1 MEKKGLG
8 LLDTLPAE
16 VLDLILDRLGSE
28 ADSSLV
34 LDCFGI
40 LNAVP
45 VHNRIYEQIRS
56 RFHLESYVSEERQRD
71 TGVLRLLSSGV
82 QDNEKELSNHE
93 NIIWAVDLETW
104 DRQQFQVDLTMLRDK
119 CSKDHK
125 GRLNLLFQVYEGV
138 TFDTEKFHEVL
149 KDILFEIGTVYNIES
164 IIFDAEGSKLVCDKS
179 FFGVLDFE
187 FLELIEKS
195 NTSDFKVNK
204 ILIPLVTEM
213 HMNYMTL
220 DSFFYYL
227 LTRFKG
233 YQRDKSILLKNFLSN
248 FKFFLP
254 NLVDLH
260 FVNHQMDSTL
270 VESCNF
276 IDLSSLVLR
285 KCRDNKI
292 KIEQMFKLH
301 SMANWKLPKIKTF
314 TGHRFKFDEIA
325 ATGSPER
332 LVVSL
337 RENLKM
343 LHDCAMNDTQDGVSY
358 FRVNLIPEGVI
369 KSKIVNW
376 VPTEI
381 SSNVFSKVEHY
392 TTPIICVKCSTLEE
406 LELKLL
412 RFEKSSTIE
421 IQGLY
426 LPKLKTLTLS
436 NKPRITN
443 KPVISYRNDS
453 FSLESE
459 KKPLCGYT
467 ANLEVTRRRMLTT
480 SNRYNKA
487 HNTSFDN
494 VTFAENPSQITDMN
508 PIAFTSW
515 NELPNCERLAFRSE
529 DSTNYIFNIQ
539 NLQEFLPKL
548 DLAGSFPTF
557 VSEKQKFI
565 VV

>member
-1 MEKKGLG
+1 M
-8 LLDTLPAE
+8 DTLPAE
-16 VLDLILDRLGSE
+16 VLDLILDRLG
-28 ADSSLV
+28 ADEYGDSLAV
-34 LDCFGI
+34 LDCFSI

-45 VHNRIYEQIRS
+45 VSNRVYEQLRS
-56 RFHLESYVSEERQRD
+56 RFHLESYVDAARQRE
-71 TGVLRLLSSGV
+71 TGILRLLTDGE
-82 QDNEKELSNHE
+82 QNNEKELSNHE
-93 NIIWAVDLETW
+93 NIVWVVDLESW
-104 DRQQFQVDLTMLRDK
+104 DRSRFQEDLAALRKK
-119 CSKDHK
+119 CSRDHE
-125 GRLNLLFQVYEGV
+125 GNLNLLFQVYDGV
-138 TFDTEKFHEVL
+138 KFDAEKFHEVL
-149 KDILFEIGTVYNIES
+149 KDVLFEIGTTFTIDS
-164 IIFDAEGSKLVCDKS
+164 IIFDAQGEKLVCDKS

-187 FLELIEKS
+187 FLELIEKPNS
-195 NTSDFKVNK
+195 SDFKVNR
-204 ILIPLVTEM
+204 ILVPLVTQL

-220 DSFFYYL
+220 DSFFYYI

-233 YQRDKSILLKNFLSN
+233 YQRDKSILLKNFLAN

-254 NLVDLH
+254 NVVDMQ
-260 FVNHQMDSTL
+260 FVNQQMDGTL

-285 KCRDNKI
+285 KCRDNRI
-292 KIEQMFKLH
+292 NIAQMFKLH
-301 SMANWKLPKIKTF
+301 SMVNWKLPCIKTF

-325 ATGSPER
+325 TTGSPER

-358 FRVNLIPEGVI
+358 FRVNLIPEGVV

-381 SSNVFSKVEHY
+381 SSNVFSKVEQF
-392 TTPIICVKCSTLEE
+392 TTPIICVRCTSLEE

-421 IQGLY
+421 LQGLY
-426 LPKLKTLTLS
+426 FPNLKKLVLS

-459 KKPLCGYT
+459 KPLHGYT
-467 ANLEVTRRRMLTT
+467 ANLAVTRRRMLTT

-515 NELPNCERLAFRSE
+515 NELPNCRKLAFRSE

-539 NLQEFLPKL
+539 NLQDHLPQL
-548 DLAGSFPTF
+548 DLQESFPTF
-557 VSEKQKFI
+557 VNEKQKFI

>member
-1 MEKKGLG
+1 MEKTHLE
-8 LLDTLPAE
+8 LFDIPE
-16 VLDLILDRLGSE
+16 VVDLILDQLGE
-28 ADSSLV
+28 GADSLGI
-34 LDCFGI
+34 LECLGI

-45 VHNRIYEQIRS
+45 AHNRVYSQIRE
-56 RFHLESYVSEERQRD
+56 RFHLESYVDEARLQD
-71 TGVLRLLSSGV
+71 TGVLRLLTQGAEA
-82 QDNEKELSNHE
+82 QDNEKELSNRE
-93 NIIWAVDLETW
+93 SIVWAIELETW
-104 DRQQFQVDLTMLRDK
+104 SRSQFQVDLTKLRDK
-119 CSKDHK
+119 CSKDHAGK
-125 GRLNLLFQVYEGV
+125 LNLLFQVYDDV
-138 TFDTEKFHEVL
+138 KFDVAKFHEVL
-149 KDILFEIGTVYNIES
+149 KDIFFEIGSVFSIES
-164 IIFDAEGSKLVCDKS
+164 IIFDAQGSKLVCDKS
-179 FFGVLDFE
+179 FFGILDFD

-195 NTSDFKVNK
+195 DSADFKVNK
-204 ILIPLVTEM
+204 ILIPLVTQLY
-213 HMNYMTL
+213 MNYMTL
-220 DSFFYYL
+220 DSFFYYI

-233 YQRDKSILLKNFLSN
+233 YQRNKSILLKNFLSN

-254 NLVDLH
+254 NLVDLQ
-260 FVNHQMDSTL
+260 FVNQQMDNTMT
-270 VESCNF
+270 ESCNF

-285 KCRDNKI
+285 KCKDNKI
-292 KIEQMFKLH
+292 NIAQMFKMH
-301 SMANWKLPKIKTF
+301 SMVNWVLPSIKTF

-325 ATGSPER
+325 TTGSPER

-358 FRVNLIPEGVI
+358 FRVNLIPEGVV

-392 TTPIICVKCSTLEE
+392 TTPIICVRCTSLEV

-421 IQGLY
+421 VQGLY
-426 LPKLKTLTLS
+426 FPNLKKLTLS

-459 KKPLCGYT
+459 KKPLQGYT
-467 ANLEVTRRRMLTT
+467 ANLAVTRRRMLTT

-515 NELPNCERLAFRSE
+515 NELPNCEKLAFRSE

-539 NLQEFLPKL
+539 NLQEYLPKL
-548 DLAGSFPTF
+548 DLYESFPTF